1 MEPKLGMEGA
11 ADFYLKGLPIID
23 QDTETDII
31 LIQMAVDIYGGHT
44 PDLLRNVSAAA
55 YALCAVA
62 ESIKKPIAVMLFAGG
77 HTDTILAVSAA
88 RDILTKAG
96 IPVYSGVE
104 AAARALSKIYNYYQL
119 PKYV

>member
-1 MEPKLGMEGA
+1 
-11 ADFYLKGLPIID
+11 
-23 QDTETDII
+23 
-31 LIQMAVDIYGGHT
+31 MAVDIYGGHT
-44 PDLLRNVSAAA
+44 PDLFQNVSAAA
-55 YALCAVA
+55 YALSAVA
-62 ESIKKPIAVMLFAGG
+62 ESIKKPIAVVLFAGG

-104 AAARALSKIYNYYQL
+104 AAARSLSKIYNYYQL